1 MTEVEVVVVGLDG
14 EVTLA
19 HQPELPPAFIPLTCY
34 PLKDL
39 YQLESKYALDLQ
51 GLLFHH
57 DNLGLMHITQH
68 G

>member
-19 HQPELPPAFIPLTCY
+19 HQPELPPAFIPFNLLSTEGLIS
-34 PLKDL
+34 P
-39 YQLESKYALDLQ
+39 ESKYALDLQ

-57 DNLGLMHITQH
+57 DSLGLMHITQH
-68 G
+68 D